1 LDIKE
6 ISKKSQNLTAFM
18 HYTGAQQCIAFD
30 TNFTGSRDFQI
41 NNLKGKTMEDQ
52 IMTSE
57 KRVEAFQQEL
67 GLILRKIL
75 GLDQDEQVQ
84 LPQVVEED
92 PASDKNEP
100 TA

>member
-1 LDIKE
+1 
-6 ISKKSQNLTAFM
+6 
-18 HYTGAQQCIAFD
+18 
-30 TNFTGSRDFQI
+30 
-41 NNLKGKTMEDQ
+41 MEDQ
-52 IMTSE
+52 FMTSE